1 MPFSLPC
8 ACSFPRHLDYVKP
21 AEPVFSYLPALTGL
35 SRELIEEQ
43 VSVETASMNERG
55 KGINEGI
62 NGGVNGGV
70 NGGMGNQWGI
80 NGEINGGVNGGMG
93 NQWGNQW
100 LNRE

>member
-1 MPFSLPC
+1 M
-8 ACSFPRHLDYVKP
+8 KP

-62 NGGVNGGV
+62 NGGVNGG
-70 NGGMGNQWGI
+70 MGNQWGI